1 MSFTIIGTGSAY
13 PSCVKTNDD
22 LSKLVD
28 TSDEWIKTRSG
39 ISRRHI
45 CTDETITD
53 LSVKAALSALENA
66 GVSAQELDLIICSTV
81 RGDYFTPSLACLVQ
95 MHINA
100 SCPAFDL
107 NGACTGF
114 IYALDVAL
122 GYFARKKA
130 KKILIISAETMSKM
144 IDWTDRATC
153 VLFGDGA
160 GAVVLSEGDDLL
172 SIKLTADGNDKMLLI
187 PSVEGDCPYSLHK
200 DNKKNSYI
208 YMQGQEVF
216 KFAVN
221 AICADLKDV
230 IEEANITEEDIDY
243 VLLHQANMRIIDAA
257 KNKLNIA
264 KEKYLANIEEYGNTS
279 SATIPILLDESNRN
293 NLFKKGDILAFSAF
307 GGGLTT
313 GACVIRWNK

>member
-45 CTDETITD
+45 CTEETITD

-66 GVSAQELDLIICSTV
+66 GISAQELDLIICTTV

-100 SCPAFDL
+100 KCPAFDV

-130 KKILIISAETMSKM
+130 KKILVISAETMSKM

-200 DNKKNSYI
+200 ENKKNSYI
-208 YMQGQEVF
+208 SMQGQEVF

-230 IEEANITEEDIDY
+230 IEEANLTEEDIDY
-243 VLLHQANMRIIDAA
+243 VLLHQANIRIIESA
-257 KNKLNIA
+257 KNKLNIS
-264 KEKYLANIEEYGNTS
+264 KEKYLVNIEEYGNTS
-279 SATIPILLDESNRN
+279 SATIPILLDESNKN

-313 GACVIRWNK
+313 GACIIRWNK